1 MKRLIALVGSLVL
14 AFSAIAAPA
23 FAAPLAYYNQPIDS
37 VQNALNTIVTAIN
50 AGIPTASTLQTA
62 TGSAGA
68 STLNGVK
75 GTITTESLST
85 AASTTYTETLTNSSI
100 AANSIVLVTVGAG
113 TSTTG
118 QATVAQ
124 VTPGAGSATIK
135 IQNAST
141 SAALNGTLTISFL
154 VVN

>member
-1 MKRLIALVGSLVL
+1 M
-14 AFSAIAAPA
+14 
-23 FAAPLAYYNQPIDS
+23 
-37 VQNALNTIVTAIN
+37 
-50 AGIPTASTLQTA
+50 
-62 TGSAGA
+62 
-68 STLNGVK
+68 
-75 GTITTESLST
+75 
-85 AASTTYTETLTNSSI
+85 
-100 AANSIVLVTVGAG
+100 LVTVGAG

-135 IQNAST
+135 IQNVST